1 MILGFGEYQI
11 DTDRR
16 ELRRAEE
23 PLHVEPQV
31 FDLILYLAENRDRVI
46 SKDELF
52 ERVWK
57 RRVVSDATLSSRINA
72 ARRAL
77 GDSGDKQSVIRTVS
91 RRGFRFTVEVSDAAT
106 GQAAHAGAMRRHR
119 RTLRSADPVT
129 G

>member
-16 ELRRAEE
+16 ELRRAGK

-31 FDLILYLAENRDRVI
+31 FDLILYLAENRERVI

-77 GDSGDKQSVIRTVS
+77 
-91 RRGFRFTVEVSDAAT
+91 
-106 GQAAHAGAMRRHR
+106 
-119 RTLRSADPVT
+119 
-129 G
+129 